1 MKPKKLSRFLSAV
14 LALALVAG
22 LMPAAFAAEGEEAP
36 VVEIAE
42 DNITLEVGRNVELT
56 LTVSPNAS
64 VDWSSDDSDIATVS
78 NGKVTAVGAGKATIT
93 AKAGDS
99 VDTCS
104 VTVEEPAD
112 PKVTGITLSPDT
124 LDLTVGDTEILSPE
138 VTADEG
144 ADTTVTWETS
154 SRNVATVDNGK
165 VTAVGPGTATITAK
179 AGDQEATCEVKV
191 SAQEMPAASITVAP
205 TKLSLIVG
213 ESNTLAVATVPEGQ
227 AVSWTS
233 SDDKIAA
240 VSGGK
245 VTAVAKGTATI
256 TASIEVEGQK
266 KSAACEVTVSE
277 ATGTTALSKSSL
289 TLSLKDSETLSVT
302 NAPSGASVTWKSSK
316 TTVASVDSNG
326 KITAVAA
333 GTATI
338 TASVNGTEL
347 KCEVTVKSPS
357 LNKGSLSIGVK
368 KTSTLSVNDLASGAT
383 VSWSSSKTTVAT
395 VSSSGT
401 VTGKA
406 SGKATITATITYAD
420 KSTRSLTCS
429 VTVTSGTDD
438 ITYSV
443 KAGEAVNLSRS
454 DFNDASKDATGYDL
468 SYVKFSASSTSKGL
482 LCYNYD
488 SGDYDKKVS
497 TSTSYYYAG
506 SSSKS
511 YLSKVSFLADSDAS
525 GETTFSYTGYDTK
538 GNSFTGSIVITI
550 SKSSGDIK
558 YTTGLNEP
566 VSFSRSDFNS
576 YCKDKTTSSST
587 LDYVKFTLPSS
598 SKGPLYYKYD
608 KSGEKEVTS
617 STKYYRSD
625 SPALEDV
632 TFVPAKNYTG
642 TVSIDFT
649 GKSTGDE
656 TFSGTLKIYVGTSAS
671 GDITYT
677 AATGASVTFKS
688 SDFNTFCKDET
699 SSNLDYVKFTLPSS
713 SKGTLYYKYDQS
725 GEKKVISSTSYYR
738 SSSPYL
744 EDVTFVP
751 AKSVTGSVSI
761 DFSGKSTSG
770 KSISGT
776 VVIQFSTIKDASV
789 VSYTTGYAPVKFRG
803 SDFSAACSARGS
815 AALTSVKFNLP
826 DASTGRLYYSY
837 ASPTSYGG
845 TVSSGTSYGVSS
857 GSSIDNVTF
866 VPKAGYKGTVH
877 FTYTGTDKNGSTFT
891 GHVQIIVTPP
901 SASSHFTD
909 MGKYGWAAPSVD
921 FLYESKVT
929 TGTTSTTYGPSG
941 NITRGDFVLMLSRA
955 FSFADYG
962 SDNFSDVPAN
972 SYYAKAIA
980 SAKAMGIA
988 QGSNGKFNPTAALTR
1003 EDAMVLLQRTMSRT
1017 GRSIADASN
1026 SYLDR
1031 FSDGSSVS
1039 SYAKGAVAAL
1049 IQAGII
1055 QGDNTGRINPKGSLT
1070 RAEMAVILHRVL
1082 TL

>member
-22 LMPAAFAAEGEEAP
+22 LMPAAFAAEGEDIIEQ
-36 VVEIAE
+36 
-42 DNITLEVGRNVELT
+42 TKLT
-56 LTVSPNAS
+56 LKIGDTKTLVATSDEVSIE
-64 VDWSSDDSDIATVS
+64 WSSDHEDIAAVDDSGT
-78 NGKVTAVGAGKATIT
+78 VTAKSEGTAIIT

-112 PKVTGITLSPDT
+112 PKVTGITVSPDT
-124 LDLTVGDTEILSPE
+124 LDLTVGDTETLSPE

-213 ESNTLAVATVPEGQ
+213 ESNTLAAATVPEGQ

-256 TASIEVEGQK
+256 TASIEVDGQK

-277 ATGTTALSKSSL
+277 ATGATALNKASL
-289 TLSLKDSETLSVT
+289 TLPLKGSETLAVT
-302 NAPSGASVTWKSSK
+302 NVPSGASVTWKSSK

-598 SKGPLYYKYD
+598 SKGTLYYKYD
-608 KSGEKEVTS
+608 KSGEEKIS
-617 STKYYRSD
+617 SSDKFYYSD
-625 SPALEDV
+625 SPALEDLS
-632 TFVPAKNYTG
+632 FVPAKNWSG
-642 TVSIDFT
+642 TVSIEFS
-649 GKSTGDE
+649 GRNSKNAS
-656 TFSGTLKIYVGTSAS
+656 FSGTVS
-671 GDITYT
+671 ITISKSSQSISYT
-677 AATGASVTFKS
+677 VDKNESVTFDD
-688 SDFNTFCKDET
+688 SDFNSYCKDET
-699 SSNLDYVKFTLPSS
+699 GSSMDYVKFTLPSS

-725 GEKKVISSTSYYR
+725 GEKKVTSSTSYYR

-776 VVIQFSTIKDASV
+776 VVIQYSTIKDASV

>member
-78 NGKVTAVGAGKATIT
+78 NGKVTAVGAGK
-93 AKAGDS
+93 
-99 VDTCS
+99 
-104 VTVEEPAD
+104 
-112 PKVTGITLSPDT
+112 
-124 LDLTVGDTEILSPE
+124 
-138 VTADEG
+138 
-144 ADTTVTWETS
+144 
-154 SRNVATVDNGK
+154 
-165 VTAVGPGTATITAK
+165 ATITAK

-598 SKGPLYYKYD
+598 SKGTLYYKYD

>member
-22 LMPAAFAAEGEEAP
+22 LMPAAFAAEGEDIIEQTKL
-36 VVEIAE
+36 
-42 DNITLEVGRNVELT
+42 TLEIGDTET
-56 LTVSPNAS
+56 LVTTSDEVSIE
-64 VDWSSDDSDIATVS
+64 WSSDHEDIAAVDDSGT
-78 NGKVTAVGAGKATIT
+78 VTAKSKGTAIIT

-112 PKVTGITLSPDT
+112 PKVTGITVSPDT
-124 LDLTVGDTEILSPE
+124 LDLTVGDTETLSPE

-213 ESNTLAVATVPEGQ
+213 ESNTLAAATVPEGQ

-256 TASIEVEGQK
+256 TASIEVDGQK

-277 ATGTTALSKSSL
+277 ATGATALNKASL
-289 TLSLKDSETLSVT
+289 TLPLKGSETLAVT
-302 NAPSGASVTWKSSK
+302 NVPSGASVTWKSSK

-497 TSTSYYYAG
+497 TSTSYYYTG

-538 GNSFTGSIVITI
+538 GNSFTGSILITI

-598 SKGPLYYKYD
+598 SKG
-608 KSGEKEVTS
+608 
-617 STKYYRSD
+617 
-625 SPALEDV
+625 
-632 TFVPAKNYTG
+632 
-642 TVSIDFT
+642 I
-649 GKSTGDE
+649 
-656 TFSGTLKIYVGTSAS
+656 
-671 GDITYT
+671 
-677 AATGASVTFKS
+677 
-688 SDFNTFCKDET
+688 
-699 SSNLDYVKFTLPSS
+699 
-713 SKGTLYYKYDQS
+713 LYYKYDQS
-725 GEKKVISSTSYYR
+725 GEKKVTSSTSYYR

-776 VVIQFSTIKDASV
+776 VVIQYSTIKDASV

-877 FTYTGTDKNGSTFT
+877 LTYTGTDKNGSTFT